1 MRIKAMSVL
10 ITVLSATLAV
20 AQAPRVGK
28 QDPTA
33 PKTGD
38 QTIQAPSKPA
48 DPSVGTPGVNPNSYI
63 IGGEDILFIKTW
75 RQPDFTFN
83 IAVRPDGK
91 ITIPLV
97 GEMTAGGKTPSQ
109 LEKEISKSL
118 ENYIQS
124 PEVTVTVLDV
134 RSKKYYIIGEVLKAG
149 SFPLAGPITVME
161 ALSQCG
167 FAPFAN
173 KKKIRV
179 LRGKETFMFN
189 FEDVIKGKK
198 MEQNITIEN
207 GDYVIVK

>member
-1 MRIKAMSVL
+1 MWVL
-10 ITVLSATLAV
+10 ITVLSGSLAM

-28 QDPTA
+28 QEPTA

-38 QTIQAPSKPA
+38 QTVQSLSKPA
-48 DPSVGTPGVNPNSYI
+48 DPNVGVPGVNPNSYM
-63 IGGEDILFIKTW
+63 IGGEDIVFIRTW

-83 IAVRPDGK
+83 TAVRPDGK

-97 GEMTAGGKTPSQ
+97 GEVMAGGKTPSQ
-109 LEKEISKSL
+109 LEKEIATSL
-118 ENYIQS
+118 ANFIQN
-124 PEVTVTVLDV
+124 PEVSVTVLEV
-134 RSKKYYIIGEVLKAG
+134 RSKKYFVVGEVMRAG

-179 LRGKETFMFN
+179 LRGTDSLPFN
-189 FEDVIKGKK
+189 FEEVTRGKK
-198 MEQNITIEN
+198 MEQNIPLQN
-207 GDYVIVK
+207 GDYIIVK

>member
-1 MRIKAMSVL
+1 MRMRAMWVL
-10 ITVLSATLAV
+10 ITVLSGSLAM

-28 QDPTA
+28 QDQTP

-38 QTIQAPSKPA
+38 QTVQSLSKPG
-48 DPSVGTPGVNPNSYI
+48 DPNVGVPGVNPNSYI

-83 IAVRPDGK
+83 TAVRPDGK

-97 GEMTAGGKTPSQ
+97 GEVTAGGKTPSQ
-109 LEKEISKSL
+109 LEKEIATGL
-118 ENYIQS
+118 ANFIQN
-124 PEVTVTVLDV
+124 PEVSVTVLEV
-134 RSKKYYIIGEVLKAG
+134 RSKKYYVVGEVMRAG

-173 KKKIRV
+173 KKKIRI
-179 LRGKETFMFN
+179 LRGTQSYPFN
-189 FEDVIKGKK
+189 FEEVTRGKR
-198 MEQNITIEN
+198 MEQNIPLEN

>member
-1 MRIKAMSVL
+1 MRMRAMWVL
-10 ITVLSATLAV
+10 ITVLSGSLAM

-28 QDPTA
+28 QEPTS
-33 PKTGD
+33 PRTGD
-38 QTIQAPSKPA
+38 QTVQSLAKPT
-48 DPSVGTPGVNPNSYI
+48 DPNVGVTGVNPNSYMV
-63 IGGEDILFIKTW
+63 GGEDILFIKTW

-83 IAVRPDGK
+83 TAVRPDGK

-97 GEMTAGGKTPSQ
+97 GEVMAAGKTPSQ
-109 LEKEISKSL
+109 LEKEIATGL
-118 ENYIQS
+118 ANFIQN
-124 PEVTVTVLDV
+124 PEVSVTVLEV
-134 RSKKYYIIGEVLKAG
+134 RSKKYFVVGEVMRAG

-179 LRGKETFMFN
+179 LRGTESFPFN
-189 FEDVIKGKK
+189 FEEVTRGKK
-198 MEQNITIEN
+198 MEQNIPLQN

>member
-1 MRIKAMSVL
+1 MRMRAMWVL
-10 ITVLSATLAV
+10 ITVLSGSLAM

-28 QDPTA
+28 QEPTS

-38 QTIQAPSKPA
+38 QTVQSLTKPA
-48 DPSVGTPGVNPNSYI
+48 DPNVGVPGVNPNSYMV
-63 IGGEDILFIKTW
+63 GGEDILFIKTW

-83 IAVRPDGK
+83 TAVRPDGK

-97 GEMTAGGKTPSQ
+97 GEVTAGGKTPSQ
-109 LEKEISKSL
+109 LEKEIATGL
-118 ENYIQS
+118 GNFIQN
-124 PEVTVTVLDV
+124 PEVSVTVLEV
-134 RSKKYYIIGEVLKAG
+134 RSKKYYVVGEVMRAG

-179 LRGKETFMFN
+179 LRGTQSFAFN
-189 FEDVIKGKK
+189 FEEVTRGKK
-198 MEQNITIEN
+198 MEQNIPLQN

>member
-1 MRIKAMSVL
+1 MWVL
-10 ITVLSATLAV
+10 IFILNGSLAM

-28 QDPTA
+28 QDPTSTGK
-33 PKTGD
+33 PGD
-38 QTIQAPSKPA
+38 QTIQAPTKPG
-48 DPSVGTPGVNPNSYI
+48 DPTVGVLGVNPNSYI
-63 IGGEDILFIKTW
+63 IGGEDILFIRTW

-83 IAVRPDGK
+83 TAVRPDGK

-97 GEMTAGGKTPSQ
+97 GELTAGGKTPSQ
-109 LEKEISKSL
+109 LEKEISTELTKF
-118 ENYIQS
+118 IQS
-124 PEVTVTVLDV
+124 PEVSVTVLEV
-134 RSKKYYIIGEVLKAG
+134 RSKKYFVVGEVLRAG

-179 LRGKETFMFN
+179 LRGTQSFLFN
-189 FEDVIKGKK
+189 FEDVTRGKK
-198 MEQNITIEN
+198 MEQNIPLEN